1 MLYTLSRAQ
10 YDKQELSTLLAQL
23 QPTDALLLWQ
33 DGVLQAVKNPQL
45 FANRENVFA
54 LTQDLQARNLTVTV
68 ETISLEQAVRL
79 TEGFYPQVGLLKQI
93 TK

>member
-1 MLYTLSRAQ
+1 MLYTLSKAQ
-10 YDKQELSTLLAQL
+10 YDKQELTTLLAQL

-33 DGVLQAVKNPQL
+33 DRVLQAVKNPQL

-79 TEGFYPQVGLLKQI
+79 TEEFYPQVSL
-93 TK
+93 

>member
-1 MLYTLSRAQ
+1 MLYTLSKAQ

-45 FANRENVFA
+45 FANRKNVFA

-79 TEGFYPQVGLLKQI
+79 TEEFYPQVSL
-93 TK
+93 

>member
-33 DGVLQAVKNPQL
+33 DGVLQAIKNPQL

-68 ETISLEQAVRL
+68 ETIYLEQVVRL
-79 TEGFYPQVGLLKQI
+79 TEEFYPQVSL
-93 TK
+93 

>member
-1 MLYTLSRAQ
+1 MLYTLSKAQ

-45 FANRENVFA
+45 FANRENVFS

-79 TEGFYPQVGLLKQI
+79 TEEFYPQVSL
-93 TK
+93 

>member
-1 MLYTLSRAQ
+1 MLYTLSKAQ
-10 YDKQELSTLLAQL
+10 YDNQELTALLAQL

-54 LTQDLQARNLTVTV
+54 LAQDLQARNLTAHLTDNV
-68 ETISLEQAVRL
+68 EQVMLAQAVKL
-79 TEGFYPQVGLLKQI
+79 TEDFYPQI
-93 TK
+93 AW

>member
-79 TEGFYPQVGLLKQI
+79 TEGFYPQVGL
-93 TK
+93 

>member
-1 MLYTLSRAQ
+1 MLYTLSKAQ
-10 YDKQELSTLLAQL
+10 YDKQELTTLLAQL

-45 FANRENVFA
+45 FANRKNVFA

-68 ETISLEQAVRL
+68 ETIYLEQVVRL
-79 TEGFYPQVGLLKQI
+79 TEEFYPQVSL
-93 TK
+93 

>member
-1 MLYTLSRAQ
+1 MLYTLSKAQ
-10 YDKQELSTLLAQL
+10 YDKQELTTLLAQL
-23 QPTDALLLWQ
+23 QLTDALLLWQ

-68 ETISLEQAVRL
+68 ETISLEQVVRL
-79 TEGFYPQVGLLKQI
+79 TEEFYPQVSL
-93 TK
+93 

>member
-10 YDKQELSTLLAQL
+10 YDKQELTTLLAQL

-79 TEGFYPQVGLLKQI
+79 TEGFYPQVGL
-93 TK
+93 